1 MTLATVTGYDVTSEN
16 YYHRPATGQPA
27 FYVTGT
33 PDIIATP
40 VMRSTYPT
48 AILINQSSTDQN
60 VIADMYDVETGALTP
75 AQVPALIESAR
86 TARLSGNGRRNPG
99 VYVNQSNITP
109 VVNALTA
116 AKLVNVPLWVADYN
130 FTLNGAITAL
140 QGSNGPYPIVGY
152 QYANVIEY
160 DADVWLASWVNA
172 VSMVG
177 VQYEWAYCRLCKG
190 MFYLPNVATSH
201 CPTGGQHV
209 GNTSYNYGI
218 MYRANTTS

>member
-75 AQVPALIESAR
+75 AQVPSLIQSAR

-99 VYVNQSNITP
+99 VYVNQSNKTA
-109 VVNALTA
+109 VVNELVAASLT
-116 AKLVNVPLWVADYN
+116 NVPLWVADYDLTVDEAT
-130 FTLNGAITAL
+130 TLL
-140 QGSNGPYPIVGY
+140 QASSGPYPIVGY
-152 QYANVIEY
+152 QYS
-160 DADVWLASWVNA
+160 DAGYFDEDVWLTSWVDA

-177 VQYEWAYCRLCKG
+177 VQYGWAYCRLCKG
-190 MFYLPNVATSH
+190 MFYLPDVKTSR
-201 CPTGGQHV
+201 CPTGGLHD
-209 GNTSYNYGI
+209 GSTTYNYGI
-218 MYRANTTS
+218 PFRANTTS